1 MNAAQK
7 TVKMMEPEKVSIGEN
22 MFYIYPLPAF
32 AAANMSGELMALMLP
47 MASAIAPAFGKKE
60 SVLDTDASDAAT
72 YLAGAFS
79 SLSGDKVEEILR
91 KLLLSGH
98 VGVQMEGEADAQW
111 LSEDLSNAIFCA
123 NAQDMFILSYHVI
136 RVNYKGFF
144 GRLGNLSGSQ
154 KIQDVMKQRF
164 PGMASLM

>member
-1 MNAAQK
+1 MNAARNV
-7 TVKMMEPEKVSIGEN
+7 VKMMEPEKVSIGEN
-22 MFYIYPLPAF
+22 TFYIYPMPAF
-32 AAANMSGELMALMLP
+32 KAANMSGELMALMLP

-60 SVLDTDASDAAT
+60 NVLDTDASEAAT

-98 VGVQMEGEADAQW
+98 VGVQTEGEPDAHW
-111 LSEDLSNAIFCA
+111 LSEDLSNEIFCA
-123 NAQDMFILSYHVI
+123 NAQDMFILAYLVI

-144 GRLGNLSGSQ
+144 ERLGNLSGNQ
-154 KIQDVMKQRF
+154 MLQRVMKQKF